1 MLDVRLPELRPF
13 AFDGN
18 FGLEREAL
26 RVTAEGR
33 MAHTPHPFPA
43 DHPRIVRDFCE
54 NQTEINTCVWPTAEE
69 AVAELRSLNVEILR
83 RLGGPRA
90 CATGAPDAR
99 ERVPP
104 DAEYLWPFSNPPPLA
119 GEDDVV
125 PAKFVGARSGKS
137 SYREYLAAKYGRRLM
152 TYCGIHVNF
161 SFGDRLLDAANVAR
175 PRDRDSLYLHV
186 AAGSVLWGW
195 IVVALTAA
203 SPIADSSLLGG
214 TRSRASALGERASR
228 PFTSAPERDPP
239 RDFFSG
245 FASMRC
251 GDLGYWN
258 HFTPVNDFS
267 SAEAYAEAIRGYVR
281 RGLIAAPSEFYY
293 PVRLKPR
300 GANRLESLADGGI
313 DHIEL
318 RCVDLNPLADG
329 LVDVRDVKFIQLFF
343 LWCAGRPP
351 TRLAERDQAQAVRN
365 FKNAARYDLDHARIS
380 LPDGASASVRET
392 GLRLLASMSRFF
404 AGFPREVEDVIA
416 FEREKLEHPERRY
429 AEQVRDRFCGTFA
442 GKGLAFAKKLTED
455 AFPRLR

>member
-1 MLDVRLPELRPF
+1 MLDVRDPRLRPL

-26 RVTAEGR
+26 RVTADGH

-54 NQTEINTCVWPTAEE
+54 NQTEINTRVWPTAEE
-69 AVAELRSLNVEILR
+69 AVTELKALNGDILR
-83 RLGGPRA
+83 VLGNGERG
-90 CATGAPDAR
+90 TGNG
-99 ERVPP
+99 ERGKGNGEV
-104 DAEYLWPFSNPPPLA
+104 LWPFSNPPPLR

-125 PAKFVGARSGKS
+125 PAKFVGELSGKS
-137 SYREYLAAKYGRRLM
+137 SYRDYLAAKYGRYLM

-161 SFGDRLLDAANVAR
+161 SFGDRLLEAGRVAL
-175 PRDRDSLYLHV
+175 PRDRDALYLHV

-203 SPIADSSLLGG
+203 SPVADSSLLG
-214 TRSRASALGERASR
+214 
-228 PFTSAPERDPP
+228 
-239 RDFFSG
+239 
-245 FASMRC
+245 FASVRC

-267 SAEAYAEAIRGYVR
+267 SVDAYANAIRGYVK
-281 RGLIAAPSEFYY
+281 RGRIAAPSELYY

-300 GANRLESLADGGI
+300 GANRLETLVAEGI

-318 RCVDLNPLADG
+318 RCVDLNPLVGG
-329 LVDVRDVKFIQLFF
+329 LVDVRDIKFIQLFF

-351 TRLAERDQAQAVRN
+351 ARLTERDQVQAVRN
-365 FKNAARYDLDHARIS
+365 FKNAARYDLDLARIS
-380 LPDGASASVRET
+380 LPDGTSASVREI
-392 GLRLLASMSRFF
+392 GLRLLSSMSRFF
-404 AGFPREVEDVIA
+404 ADFPQEVADVIA

-429 AEQVRDRFCGTFA
+429 AEQVRERFGGMFA
-442 GKGLAFAKKLTED
+442 EKGLAFAKKLTED
-455 AFPRLR
+455 ANV

>member
-1 MLDVRLPELRPF
+1 MLDVRDAKLRPL

-26 RVTAEGR
+26 RVTEDGH

-54 NQTEINTCVWPTAEE
+54 NQTEINTRVWPTAEE
-69 AVAELRSLNVEILR
+69 AVTELKALNGDILR
-83 RLGGPRA
+83 VLGNGERG
-90 CATGAPDAR
+90 TGNG
-99 ERVPP
+99 ERGMGNGEV
-104 DAEYLWPFSNPPPLA
+104 LWPFSNPPPLR

-125 PAKFVGARSGKS
+125 PAKFVGAQSGKS
-137 SYREYLAAKYGRRLM
+137 SYRDYLAAKYGRYLM

-161 SFGDRLLDAANVAR
+161 SFGDRLLEVGRVAL
-175 PRDRDSLYLHV
+175 PRDRDALYLHV

-203 SPIADSSLLGG
+203 SPVADSSLFLLAGG
-214 TRSRASALGERASR
+214 GDDV
-228 PFTSAPERDPP
+228 FT
-239 RDFFSG
+239 G
-245 FASMRC
+245 FASVRC

-267 SAEAYAEAIRGYVR
+267 SVDAYANAIRGYVK
-281 RGLIAAPSEFYY
+281 RGQIAAPSELYY

-300 GANRLESLADGGI
+300 GANRLETLVAEGI

-318 RCVDLNPLADG
+318 RCVDLNPLVGG
-329 LVDVRDVKFIQLFF
+329 LVDVRDIKFIQLFF

-351 TRLAERDQAQAVRN
+351 ARLTERDQVQAVRN
-365 FKNAARYDLDHARIS
+365 FKNAARYDLDLARIS
-380 LPDGASASVRET
+380 LPDGTSASVREI
-392 GLRLLASMSRFF
+392 GLRLLSSMGRFF
-404 AGFPREVEDVIA
+404 ADFPQEVADVIA

-429 AEQVRDRFCGTFA
+429 AEQVRERFGGMFA
-442 GKGLAFAKKLTED
+442 EKGLAFAKKLTED
-455 AFPRLR
+455 ANV

>member
-1 MLDVRLPELRPF
+1 MLDVRDAKLRPL

-26 RVTAEGR
+26 RVTADGH

-54 NQTEINTCVWPTAEE
+54 NQTEINTRVWPTAEE
-69 AVAELRSLNVEILR
+69 AVTELKALNGDILR
-83 RLGGPRA
+83 VLGNGERG
-90 CATGAPDAR
+90 TGNG
-99 ERVPP
+99 ERGKGNGEV
-104 DAEYLWPFSNPPPLA
+104 LWPFSNPPPLR

-125 PAKFVGARSGKS
+125 PAKFVGELSGKS
-137 SYREYLAAKYGRRLM
+137 SYRDYLAAKYGRYLM

-161 SFGDRLLDAANVAR
+161 SFGDRLLEAGRVAL
-175 PRDRDSLYLHV
+175 PRDRDALYLHV

-203 SPIADSSLLGG
+203 SPVADSSLFLLAGG
-214 TRSRASALGERASR
+214 GDDV
-228 PFTSAPERDPP
+228 FT
-239 RDFFSG
+239 G
-245 FASMRC
+245 FASVRC

-267 SAEAYAEAIRGYVR
+267 SVDAYANAIRGYVK
-281 RGLIAAPSEFYY
+281 RGRIAAPSELYY

-300 GANRLESLADGGI
+300 GANRLETLVAEGI

-318 RCVDLNPLADG
+318 RCVDLNPLVGG
-329 LVDVRDVKFIQLFF
+329 LVDVRDIKFIQLFF

-351 TRLAERDQAQAVRN
+351 ARLTERDQVQAVRN
-365 FKNAARYDLDHARIS
+365 FKNAARYDLDLARIS
-380 LPDGASASVRET
+380 LPDGTSASVREI
-392 GLRLLASMSRFF
+392 GLRLLSSMSRFF
-404 AGFPREVEDVIA
+404 ADFPQEVADVIA

-429 AEQVRDRFCGTFA
+429 AEQVRERFGGMFA
-442 GKGLAFAKKLTED
+442 EKGLAFAKKLTED
-455 AFPRLR
+455 ANV

>member
-1 MLDVRLPELRPF
+1 MLDVRDPRLRPL

-26 RVTAEGR
+26 RVTADGH

-54 NQTEINTCVWPTAEE
+54 NQTEINTRVWPTAEE
-69 AVAELRSLNVEILR
+69 AVTELKALNGDILR
-83 RLGGPRA
+83 VLGNGERG
-90 CATGAPDAR
+90 TGNG
-99 ERVPP
+99 ERGKGNGEV
-104 DAEYLWPFSNPPPLA
+104 LWPFSNPPPLR

-125 PAKFVGARSGKS
+125 PAKFVGELSGKS
-137 SYREYLAAKYGRRLM
+137 SYRDYLAAKYGRYLM

-161 SFGDRLLDAANVAR
+161 SFGNRLLEAGRVAL
-175 PRDRDSLYLHV
+175 PRDRDALYLHV

-203 SPIADSSLLGG
+203 SPVADSSLFLLAGG
-214 TRSRASALGERASR
+214 GDDV
-228 PFTSAPERDPP
+228 FT
-239 RDFFSG
+239 G
-245 FASMRC
+245 FASVRC

-267 SAEAYAEAIRGYVR
+267 SVDAYANAIRGYVK
-281 RGLIAAPSEFYY
+281 RGRIAAPSELYY

-300 GANRLESLADGGI
+300 GANRLETLVAEGI

-318 RCVDLNPLADG
+318 RCVDLNPLVGG
-329 LVDVRDVKFIQLFF
+329 LVDVRDIKFIQLFF

-351 TRLAERDQAQAVRN
+351 ARLTERDQVQAVRN
-365 FKNAARYDLDHARIS
+365 FKNAARYDLDLARIS
-380 LPDGASASVRET
+380 LPDGTSASVREI
-392 GLRLLASMSRFF
+392 GLRLLSSMSRFF
-404 AGFPREVEDVIA
+404 ADFPQEVADVIA

-429 AEQVRDRFCGTFA
+429 AEQVRERLGGMFA
-442 GKGLAFAKKLTED
+442 EKGMAFAKKLTED
-455 AFPRLR
+455 ANV